1 MNIYSELTKI
11 GLKKILVYKGI
22 IVINILKNLI
32 YVFLQYSLWVAIK
45 NNSSLDINIGN
56 VIVYFLIS
64 RGISSINYNVSSLMS
79 QDVKNGKIITILTKP
94 LPIHEYYFFDI
105 LGNTIA
111 KILTILL
118 INTVLALF
126 FIDNITIIFLI
137 QFLIL
142 VMFSY
147 VLNFVIELI
156 FGTLSFFTQSIWGIE
171 SLKSVF
177 ILIFSG
183 SFFPL
188 YYYPKWFLKIN
199 DFLPFA
205 YIYGKVSNFVL
216 FRNDFMKI
224 AIFQIVFI
232 VILFYVYK
240 LLLKVCLN
248 KLSVNGG

>member
-1 MNIYSELTKI
+1 MKIYSELTKI
-11 GLKKILVYKGI
+11 GLKKILIYRGI
-22 IVINILKNLI
+22 IIINILKNLI
-32 YVFLQYSLWVAIK
+32 YIFLQYSLWMAIK
-45 NNSSLDINIGN
+45 NNSNVDININ
-56 VIVYFLIS
+56 NIIVYFLIS
-64 RGISSINYNVSSLMS
+64 RGISSINYNISSLMS

-94 LPIHEYYFFDI
+94 LSIHEYYFFDI

-111 KILTILL
+111 KFFTILL
-118 INTVLALF
+118 INMLLTLY
-126 FIDNITIIFLI
+126 FIDKVSIIFLM

-142 VMFSY
+142 IMFSY
-147 VLNFVIELI
+147 ILNFVIELI

-216 FRNDFMKI
+216 FRNDFTKI
-224 AIFQIVFI
+224 VMFQIVFI
-232 VILFYVYK
+232 IILFYIYK
-240 LLLKVCLN
+240 IILKICLN